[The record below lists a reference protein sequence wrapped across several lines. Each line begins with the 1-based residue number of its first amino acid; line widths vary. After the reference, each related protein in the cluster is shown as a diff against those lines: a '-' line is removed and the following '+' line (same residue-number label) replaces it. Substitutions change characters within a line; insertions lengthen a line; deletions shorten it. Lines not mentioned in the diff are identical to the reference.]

1 MDTIQRWKEDS
12 TVERIKD
19 GNGNVYSIRV
29 IGRGED
35 LFFQENDKALLCVID
50 AIDSII
56 YAKSIKSWDGEKKM
70 NGAEKNRVL
79 ELIKYYYKIVYK
91 SNLQV
96 A

>member
-1 MDTIQRWKEDS
+1 MEYTQKLLKDA
-12 TVERIKD
+12 TVDRFYTE
-19 GNGNVYSIRV
+19 NGNMYGIMVL
-29 IGRGED
+29 GRGEN
-35 LFFQENDKALLCVID
+35 LFFQENDKALICEID

>member
-1 MDTIQRWKEDS
+1 MDTIQKWKEDP

-19 GNGNVYSIRV
+19 SNGNMYGIRV

-35 LFFQENDKALLCVID
+35 LFFQENEKALLCVID

-56 YAKSIKSWDGEKKM
+56 YVKSIKNWEGEKKM
-70 NGAEKNRVL
+70 NEAEKNRVL
-79 ELIKYYYKIVYK
+79 ALIKYYYKIVYK
-91 SNLQV
+91 SDLHV